1 MVAGN
6 NSTSAKAVDRN
17 TLSPR
22 LRSLSD
28 RAMHQAAIIGAAES
42 STSPN
47 RYRSKG
53 SLVTAQS
60 GDRSKPVPKRYSGC
74 WCIVMIDAPPAMK
87 RENDQEPDSSGR
99 MRGVVAAAIVR
110 DLKMQNRTS
119 DPALIPVETKV
130 DSRFPPQLT
139 LISCF
144 GVEASFMRIY
154 RLVGQPVCNDLGKGR
169 SHCDVTAR

>member
-1 MVAGN
+1 M
-6 NSTSAKAVDRN
+6 
-17 TLSPR
+17 
-22 LRSLSD
+22 
-28 RAMHQAAIIGAAES
+28 
-42 STSPN
+42 
-47 RYRSKG
+47 
-53 SLVTAQS
+53 
-60 GDRSKPVPKRYSGC
+60 
-74 WCIVMIDAPPAMK
+74 
-87 RENDQEPDSSGR
+87 
-99 MRGVVAAAIVR
+99 VAAAIVR